1 MIDLMRNKAAKYA
14 SLMKKKVD
22 IVYRDGDIRLRA
34 TGMLVADSGCSI
46 FIEEQFPG
54 AANARTFRWEI
65 PYQCIVRLNES
76 NLDPTAPLSSP
87 PVTL

>member
-1 MIDLMRNKAAKYA
+1 MRNKAAKYA

-34 TGMLVADSGCSI
+34 TGTLVADSGCAI

-54 AANARTFRWEI
+54 ATNARTFRWEI
-65 PYQCIVRLNES
+65 PYLHLYRVVETSVGLAADPIVS
-76 NLDPTAPLSSP
+76 
-87 PVTL
+87 